1 MTWKPRVRTVLLC
14 VNLSILILPLA
25 GIGIL
30 RIYEN
35 ALLQQTESELTA
47 QAAFVA
53 AAYKTSLLRNFQQSE
68 NPQSIEGYGIEH
80 SIVKSPDAKLWNP
93 QVPKLD
99 LASDEI
105 LPPPPEPVLVMA
117 SIPAEVRGAG
127 NEITQIMLDAQQTTL
142 AAIRVVDVNGIVIAT
157 TGEGLHQSLANRQ
170 EVQLALKGEYQS
182 ILRQR
187 VSDNPIPPFTS
198 ISRGARIRVFQAM
211 PVVHQG
217 YILGAIVLSR
227 TPPNIGQSLYKHR
240 SELIIA
246 GLILILM
253 VLAISAVTALTLTRP
268 IEAVTRQAEQVA
280 RGKSD
285 SVVPLQNPVTDEVS
299 QLSNAVVQMAEHLEA
314 RAQYIQD
321 FASQISHAFKTPLTS
336 MRGAIELLQDHQHDM
351 SVEDKSKFLNNLD
364 EDAEYL
370 QNLVQRLL
378 ELARADTIRPGD
390 DKTRVTP
397 VIEIVAQRSRRLGI
411 DIDIRI
417 KASSTDKAVL
427 ISEDILQSVFEN
439 LFDNARQHG
448 ADQLDVSLE
457 YVTDAVSLK
466 PICVIK
472 VADNGSGV
480 SDANRESIFQPFF
493 TTARDQGG
501 SGLGLAVT
509 RSLLNAHRASIAL
522 IASTTGAAFEIIL
535 PLED

>member
-53 AAYKTSLLRNFQQSE
+53 AAFKTSLLRNIRQSD
-68 NPQSIEGYGIEH
+68 NPQGIEH
-80 SIVKSPDAKLWNP
+80 YGLLSGKNLNSDEDLWTP
-93 QVPKLD
+93 HVPKLD
-99 LASDEI
+99 LASDQV
-105 LPPPPEPVLVMA
+105 LPPPPDPMIVDATINPLVRTA
-117 SIPAEVRGAG
+117 GIEIAE
-127 NEITQIMLDAQQTTL
+127 IMRDAQQTTL
-142 AAIRVVDVNGIVIAT
+142 AAIRVVDANGVVIAT
-157 TGEGLHQSLANRQ
+157 TGEGLYQSLNNRQ
-170 EVQLALKGEYQS
+170 EVSAALTGEYQS

-187 VSDNPIPPFTS
+187 ISDNPIPPLAS

-211 PVVHQG
+211 PVIHQN
-217 YILGAIVLSR
+217 YVLGAVLLSR

-240 SELIIA
+240 TQLLLA
-246 GLILILM
+246 ALILIVM
-253 VLAISAVTALTLTRP
+253 VLVISVITALTLTRP

-285 SVVPLQNPVTDEVS
+285 SVVPLQQPVTDEVS

-321 FASQISHAFKTPLTS
+321 FASQISHAFKTPLTA

-351 SVEDKSKFLNNLD
+351 SDDDKVRFLNNLD
-364 EDAEYL
+364 EDAAYL

-378 ELARADTIRPGD
+378 ELARADTIRPGND
-390 DKTRVTP
+390 STLVTP
-397 VIEIVAQRSRRLGI
+397 VIEIVAQRSRRLGLDVNI
-411 DIDIRI
+411 NTN
-417 KASSTDKAVL
+417 SSDKPVL
-427 ISEDILQSVFEN
+427 ISADILQSVFEN

-448 ADQLDVSLE
+448 ADRLDLSLE
-457 YVTDAVSLK
+457 YQLDASSRR

-472 VADNGSGV
+472 ITDNGSGI
-480 SDANRESIFQPFF
+480 SEANRESIFQPFF
-493 TTARDQGG
+493 TTTRDQGG
-501 SGLGLAVT
+501 SGLGLSVT
-509 RSLLNAHRASIAL
+509 ISLLHAHRGSINLVASK
-522 IASTTGAAFEIIL
+522 TGTAFEIIL
-535 PLED
+535 PRQD

>member
-53 AAYKTSLLRNFQQSE
+53 AAYKTSLLRNFQQSKK
-68 NPQSIEGYGIEH
+68 PQILESYGIKQ
-80 SIVKSPDAKLWNP
+80 SAIKNSDVKQWDPK
-93 QVPKLD
+93 VPKLD

-105 LPPPPEPVLVMA
+105 LPPPPDPVLVTA
-117 SIPAEVRGAG
+117 AITSEVRDAG
-127 NEITQIMLDAQQTTL
+127 EEITQIMLDAQQTTL

-157 TGEGLHQSLANRQ
+157 TGEGLHQSLANRE
-170 EVQLALKGEYQS
+170 EVRKALTGEYQS

-187 VSDNPIPPFTS
+187 VSDNPIPPFAS

-211 PVVHQG
+211 PVLYQDYV
-217 YILGAIVLSR
+217 LGAVVLSR
-227 TPPNIGQSLYKHR
+227 TPPNVGQSLYRYR

-246 GLILILM
+246 ALILILM
-253 VLAISAVTALTLTRP
+253 VLAISAITALTLTRP

-285 SVVPLQNPVTDEVS
+285 SVVPLQQPVTNEVS
-299 QLSNAVVQMAEHLEA
+299 QLSNAVLQMAEHLEA

-321 FASQISHAFKTPLTS
+321 FASQISHAFKTPLTA
-336 MRGAIELLQDHQHDM
+336 MRGAIELLQDHQYDM
-351 SVEDKSKFLNNLD
+351 SDDDKNRFLNNLD
-364 EDAEYL
+364 EDTEYL

-378 ELARADTIRPGD
+378 ELARADTIRPGND
-390 DKTRVTP
+390 RTLVTP
-397 VIEIVAQRSRRLGI
+397 VIELVAQRSRRLGLDVNI
-411 DIDIRI
+411 ETH
-417 KASSTDKAVL
+417 SNDKAAL
-427 ISEDILQSVFEN
+427 ISTEILQSIFEN

-448 ADQLDVSLE
+448 ADQINVSLE
-457 YVTDAVSLK
+457 YATDAASLK
-466 PICVIK
+466 PVCVITI
-472 VADNGSGV
+472 ADNGSGI
-480 SDANRESIFQPFF
+480 SIANQEFIFQPFF
-493 TTARDQGG
+493 TTARGQGG

-509 RSLLNAHRASIAL
+509 SSLLNA
-522 IASTTGAAFEIIL
+522 
-535 PLED
+535 